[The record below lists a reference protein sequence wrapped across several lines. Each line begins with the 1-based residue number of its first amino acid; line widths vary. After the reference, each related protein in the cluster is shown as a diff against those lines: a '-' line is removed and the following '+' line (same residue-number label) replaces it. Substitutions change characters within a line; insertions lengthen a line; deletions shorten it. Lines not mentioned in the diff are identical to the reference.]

1 MSLPT
6 PKVEIGFDI
15 VSANAN
21 LFTLDDPVKGL
32 LDNISY
38 PLSGSIYYDVTD
50 MAKAITVRRGK
61 NRQLDQYDPG
71 LANVVFNNNDRV
83 FDPEFTGSPYYGQI
97 IPKRSVRISSGG
109 EFIFHGSIDDWNLD
123 YVPFG
128 ISEASI
134 ACSDGFS
141 DLQRRTLSAGTAT
154 PQTTGQ
160 RINTVLSSADVNW
173 PTTDRDIDTGQTD
186 LGADVVAKGTLAIDY
201 LRKVTESEPGQFF
214 MSREN
219 KLTFIGRYPRT
230 GGNVLTFTDS
240 GEGITYNNIKVVY
253 GSELL
258 YNEISLSNVNNVTAT
273 ATDATSV
280 AQYGIQNYTS
290 TGLLTSSPT
299 DLANIAVLT
308 ANKYSSP
315 EYRFDSLE
323 LILDKFDEATQSSLL
338 AMEIGDAVQI
348 TFTPNQIPPSITKY
362 AEVIRIG
369 HDITPNG
376 HVMSLGF
383 STIDRGFW
391 TLSNEVFGRLSAG
404 NTLGF

>member
-15 VSANAN
+15 VSANAD

-32 LDNISY
+32 LDNTSY

-50 MAKAITVRRGK
+50 RAKAITVRRGK

-71 LANVVFNNNDRV
+71 LANVVFNNNDRI
-83 FDPEFTGSPYYGQI
+83 FDPEYADSPYYGQI

-109 EFIFHGSIDDWNLD
+109 QYIFHGSIDDWNLA

-141 DLQRRTLSAGTAT
+141 DLQRRSLSAGTAT
-154 PQTTGQ
+154 PQTTGE
-160 RINTVLSSADVNW
+160 RIEAILSSSDVNW
-173 PTTDRDIDTGQTD
+173 PTTDRDIDTGQTE
-186 LGADVVAKGTLAIDY
+186 LGADVIADGTPAIDY
-201 LRKVTESEPGQFF
+201 LRKVAESEPGQFF

-219 KLTFIGRYPRT
+219 KLTFIGRYPRS
-230 GGNVLTFTDS
+230 GGTVLTFTDN
-240 GEGITYNNIKVVY
+240 GDGITYNNIKVVY

-258 YNEISLSNVNNVTAT
+258 YNQISLTNVNNVTAT
-273 ATDATSV
+273 ATDAASV
-280 AQYGIQNYTS
+280 AQYGILSYAS
-290 TGLLTSSPT
+290 TGLLTSSST

-315 EYRFDSLE
+315 EYRFESLD
-323 LILDKFDEATQSSLL
+323 LILDKFDEATQSQLL
-338 AMEIGDAVQI
+338 GMEIGDLVQI

-362 AEVIRIG
+362 AEVIRIS

-383 STIDRGFW
+383 STIDSGFW
-391 TLSNEVFGRLSAG
+391 TLSNQVFGRLSAG